1 VKSVQNRVEL
11 ERQHLLTVIETAHRE
26 GKTESEIVE
35 LVDPSFAR
43 ETANLERGR
52 LLGRLIGRSEAREA
66 A

>member
-1 VKSVQNRVEL
+1 MHDNPEI

-26 GKTESEIVE
+26 GKTEAEIVE

-43 ETANLERGR
+43 ETAKLERGR

>member
-1 VKSVQNRVEL
+1 MNDHVEL

-26 GKTESEIVE
+26 GKTESEIVA

-43 ETANLERGR
+43 ETAKPERGR
-52 LLGRLIGRSEAREA
+52 LLDRLIGRSEAREA

>member
-1 VKSVQNRVEL
+1 MHDHMEL
-11 ERQHLLTVIETAHRE
+11 DRQHLLTVIETAHRE

-43 ETANLERGR
+43 ETAKLERGS
-52 LLGRLIGRSEAREA
+52 LLGRLIRRSEAREA

>member
-1 VKSVQNRVEL
+1 VKSVQNHVEL

-43 ETANLERGR
+43 ETAKLERGR
-52 LLGRLIGRSEAREA
+52 LLGRLIGRGEAREA